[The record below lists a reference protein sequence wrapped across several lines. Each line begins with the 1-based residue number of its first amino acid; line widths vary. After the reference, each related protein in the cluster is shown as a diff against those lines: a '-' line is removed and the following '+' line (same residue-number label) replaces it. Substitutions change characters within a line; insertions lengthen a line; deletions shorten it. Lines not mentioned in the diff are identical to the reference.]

1 MSFSSDIKK
10 ELCVVKDLSRGQMS
24 AMLYG
29 ILFSSRMED
38 GRPIVQTENT
48 DLIAAARALT
58 AELFPNA
65 KHETVR
71 LVKNGGSLYTFR
83 IKSGY
88 EEISGA
94 FGSFQ
99 KIDAGATDGG
109 DEAGG
114 AFLRGVFAAC
124 GSVTDPNK
132 EYHLEICLPDNAR
145 AELVRN
151 FISEHGMAIKATRR
165 SRGAARRASAAAE
178 KRGVGGTLVLYIKE
192 SGLIEDFLTYIGAA
206 AHSLE
211 IMQVKIMKDMRN
223 HINRSVNCESANI
236 GKTVAA
242 STRIAEDIKYIYS
255 ARGEDALSDELRET
269 ARLRMENPEL
279 PLSELCTLFD
289 KPMSRSGLNHRLK
302 KISALAQELRAKY
315 DGNPA
320 GGDKL

>member
-10 ELCVVKDLSRGQMS
+10 ELCAVKDLNKNQMT

-29 ILFSSRMED
+29 ILFSSRTED

-48 DLIAAARALT
+48 DLIAAARALA
-58 AELFPNA
+58 AEIFPRA

-88 EEISGA
+88 EEIFGG
-94 FGSFQ
+94 FGSLQ
-99 KIDAGATDGG
+99 QIDTAVIDGG
-109 DEAGG
+109 DESSG
-114 AFLRGVFAAC
+114 AFLRGVFVAC

-132 EYHLEICLPDNAR
+132 EYHLEICLPDNAK
-145 AELVRN
+145 AELVRE

-165 SRGAARRASAAAE
+165 SRGAARRAFTAAE
-178 KRGVGGTLVLYIKE
+178 KRGVGGTLVLYVKE
-192 SGLIEDFLTYIGAA
+192 SGVIEDFLTYIGAA

-255 ARGEDALSDELRET
+255 TQGEDALSDELRET
-269 ARLRMENPEL
+269 ARLRIENPEL
-279 PLSELCTLFD
+279 PLSELCMLFD
-289 KPMSRSGLNHRLK
+289 KPMSRSGLNHRLQ
-302 KISALAQELRAKY
+302 KISALAEELRGKFG
-315 DGNPA
+315 GNPES
-320 GGDKL
+320 D